1 LIRKNTCMS
10 LWSFQGARGARPPNR
25 ENRTPARTGTGA
37 VSQNS
42 TA

>member
-10 LWSFQGARGARPPNR
+10 LWSFQGTRGSIRRARRPL
-25 ENRTPARTGTGA
+25 TPTSA